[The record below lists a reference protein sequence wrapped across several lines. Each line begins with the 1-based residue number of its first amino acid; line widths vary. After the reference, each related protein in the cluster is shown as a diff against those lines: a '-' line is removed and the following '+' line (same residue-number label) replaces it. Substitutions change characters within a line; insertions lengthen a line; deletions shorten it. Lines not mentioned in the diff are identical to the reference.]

1 MGRFWQS
8 WDLFCSWEDN
18 FRFPPHIVFPL
29 RTIFQ
34 LFSGRSSGELFTHNR
49 KFLVK
54 VLKYLS
60 EQRYPLTSPY
70 TMTKRTTYYSNTT
83 GGPATLTAGRDHKGH
98 LPTNFRLQ
106 KARNRPN
113 DCPDEIKRQK
123 TKDRMSMLRPLFLS
137 EATRSTHTPTAT
149 LAKLV
154 GVKASALRRYRSQ
167 VLRGGNFEK
176 NLSFHLRT
184 CVRTILTLDQA

>member
-1 MGRFWQS
+1 LGPFLLVGGKLSVSASHRFS
-8 WDLFCSWEDN
+8 SPDDF
-18 FRFPPHIVFPL
+18 FI
-29 RTIFQ
+29 
-34 LFSGRSSGELFTHNR
+34 FSGRSSGELFTHNR
-49 KFLVK
+49 KFSVK

-83 GGPATLTAGRDHKGH
+83 GGRATLTAARDHKGH
-98 LPTNFRLQ
+98 LPTNFRLP

-113 DCPDEIKRQK
+113 DCPDEKKGQK
-123 TKDRMSMLRPLFLS
+123 TKDRMGMLRPLFLS
-137 EATRSTHTPTAT
+137 EANRSTHTPIAS

-154 GVKASALRRYRSQ
+154 GVKAAALRCYRSQ
-167 VLRGGNFEK
+167 VLCGEMFGEK
-176 NLSFHLRT
+176 VSNHLRT

>member
-1 MGRFWQS
+1 M
-8 WDLFCSWEDN
+8 
-18 FRFPPHIVFPL
+18 
-29 RTIFQ
+29 
-34 LFSGRSSGELFTHNR
+34 
-49 KFLVK
+49 K

-83 GGPATLTAGRDHKGH
+83 GGRATLTAARDHKGH

-137 EATRSTHTPTAT
+137 EATRSTHTPIAS

-154 GVKASALRRYRSQ
+154 GVKASALRCYRSQ
-167 VLRGGNFEK
+167 VLRGENLEK

-184 CVRTILTLDQA
+184 CVRTILTLD

>member
-1 MGRFWQS
+1 MSFKIPTFCKVLAKFGPFLLLGGKLSVSASHRFS
-8 WDLFCSWEDN
+8 SPDDF
-18 FRFPPHIVFPL
+18 FI
-29 RTIFQ
+29 
-34 LFSGRSSGELFTHNR
+34 FSGRSSGELFTPNR

-106 KARNRPN
+106 KAQNPPN

-137 EATRSTHTPTAT
+137 EATRSTHTHCLP
-149 LAKLV
+149 
-154 GVKASALRRYRSQ
+154 S
-167 VLRGGNFEK
+167 
-176 NLSFHLRT
+176 
-184 CVRTILTLDQA
+184 

>member
-1 MGRFWQS
+1 MGGQLSVSASHRFS
-8 WDLFCSWEDN
+8 
-18 FRFPPHIVFPL
+18 PPDDFFYFL
-29 RTIFQ
+29 RTI
-34 LFSGRSSGELFTHNR
+34 LRRTFSPKSEIF
-49 KFLVK
+49 VK

-106 KARNRPN
+106 KARNPPN

-137 EATRSTHTPTAT
+137 EATRSTHTPIAS

>member
-1 MGRFWQS
+1 ME
-8 WDLFCSWEDN
+8 LFCCWGEN
-18 FRFPPHIVFPL
+18 FRFPPHIVFSL
-29 RTIFQ
+29 LKIFRF
-34 LFSGRSSGELFTHNR
+34 LSGRSSGLLFPP
-49 KFLVK
+49 KSEIFVK

-60 EQRYPLTSPY
+60 EQRYPLKSPY

-137 EATRSTHTPTAT
+137 EATRSTHTPIAS